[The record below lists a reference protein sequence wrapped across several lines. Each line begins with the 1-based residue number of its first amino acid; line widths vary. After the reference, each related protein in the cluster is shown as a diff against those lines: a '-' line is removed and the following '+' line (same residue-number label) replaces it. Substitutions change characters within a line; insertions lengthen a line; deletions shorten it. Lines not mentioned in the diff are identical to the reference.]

1 MKTIRT
7 VCSPALLTAVLTAAC
22 NGGSNGNGNANIG
35 GGAATGGTS
44 GGGTTS
50 GGAGGGTTSGGAGG
64 GGTTG
69 GGAGNGGSGGSSAFA
84 PATPPSDVCAM
95 LTLADVQAVF
105 PNALAGVEEPTGDT
119 SAQGFWARICK
130 YELNATPTQSL
141 ELVVFGALN
150 ENGLLGI
157 KFAAQSGPV
166 NNPVSGVGEEAHY
179 WDDTAAHGT
188 SGLWALKAPYSVDTT
203 SYSITPT
210 PTADQ
215 FKPLVVK
222 ALGQLK

>member
-1 MKTIRT
+1 MKTIRRAY
-7 VCSPALLTAVLTAAC
+7 SPALLTAVLTAAC

-35 GGAATGGTS
+35 DGAATGGMSGGGTS
-44 GGGTTS
+44 GGGGSGGTTS
-50 GGAGGGTTSGGAGG
+50 GGAGNGGT
-64 GGTTG
+64 
-69 GGAGNGGSGGSSAFA
+69 GGSSAFT

-105 PNALAGVEEPTGDT
+105 PNSLAGVEEPTGDN

-130 YELNATPTQSL
+130 YELSATSTQSL

-150 ENGLLGI
+150 ENGLQGI

>member
-7 VCSPALLTAVLTAAC
+7 VYSPALLTAVLTAAC
-22 NGGSNGNGNANIG
+22 NGGSDGNGNANIG
-35 GGAATGGTS
+35 DGAATGGMS
-44 GGGTTS
+44 
-50 GGAGGGTTSGGAGG
+50 GGGTTSGGAGG
-64 GGTTG
+64 GGTTS
-69 GGAGNGGSGGSSAFA
+69 GGAGNGGTGGSSAFA

-105 PNALAGVEEPTGDT
+105 PNALAGVEEPTADT
-119 SAQGFWARICK
+119 SAQGFWARICS
-130 YELNATPTQSL
+130 YELSATPTQSL
-141 ELVVFGALN
+141 DLVVFGALN
-150 ENGLLGI
+150 ENGLQGI